1 MLRLFGDTQTD
12 TGYQVLIPDAQGR
25 LWLAPAQTWLGV
37 ERNELVCSNAA
48 GEPLGDYQ
56 ALAAA
61 LAGESAAR
69 VAAEQARDSAEQRA
83 AAAEARLRELEAEL
97 RQLRGAG

>member
-1 MLRLFGDTQTD
+1 MKRPGPGLPMG
-12 TGYQVLIPDAQGR
+12 VLWVH
-25 LWLAPAQTWLGV
+25 LWRTHAQTWPGV

-48 GEPLGDYQ
+48 GERLGDYQ

-97 RQLRGAG
+97 RRLRGAG